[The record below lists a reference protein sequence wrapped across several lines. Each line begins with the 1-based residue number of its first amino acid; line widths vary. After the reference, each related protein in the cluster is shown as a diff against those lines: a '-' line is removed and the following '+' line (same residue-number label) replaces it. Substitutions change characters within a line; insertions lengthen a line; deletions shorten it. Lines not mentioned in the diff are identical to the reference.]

1 MAEALFYHLTRRSL
15 GEALPQLLGL
25 TLQRGWK
32 AVVRCGSRER
42 VEDLNRLLWTF
53 AEESFLPHGGPG
65 DGHAERQP
73 IYLTAGEE
81 TPNAPDVLFLVD
93 GAGAPPEE
101 IKKYERCCLLFD
113 GRDQEAVGAARGA
126 WKQVTEAGL
135 KAAYWAEGAGG
146 RWEKKAEKG

>member
-15 GEALPQLLGL
+15 AEALPQMLMM

-32 AVVRCGSRER
+32 AVVRCGSKER

-53 AEESFLPHGGPG
+53 ADESFLPHGASG

-93 GAGAPPEE
+93 GAGATPAE
-101 IKKYERCCLLFD
+101 IAKFERCCLLFD
-113 GRDQEAVGAARGA
+113 GRAPDAVAAARLA
-126 WKQVTEAGL
+126 WKEITDAGV

-146 RWEKKAEKG
+146 KWEKKAEKG